1 MFENLQI
8 DYCYLNN
15 ISDEETEFINKISPS
30 ILTFNS
36 FKRSVENITAF
47 TLLNCTNLDL
57 KFSNI
62 TMLNFHLLLIN
73 TPIKMFDS
81 NSDSRPTIER
91 ESIKFFIEKSK
102 LEEIKLFN
110 SITGTF
116 LFIPFETIGR
126 ILFSGSREILS
137 EVDINKQFDDLDAEL
152 QFYTNGFVVPMRYS
166 NKIFVNFDDSDLY
179 YLNQIKDIN
188 QIIKEKHIEL
198 TIENLGRWLEINR
211 LWPDDIYKINFK
223 YWYYSSAKIA
233 EYLIPKIMANLDWNN
248 LKFIQICQS
257 STLSPDE
264 FRFWW
269 KMLHFG
275 KTRFYLASINLKFDL
290 LSECLT
296 VLSLCSGCP
305 ELKYVVLRY
314 SEADAENEDKEVKH
328 AKKEFR
334 QKFGFI
340 QKLDIFKNKER

>member
-8 DYCYLNN
+8 DICNLNN
-15 ISDEETEFINKISPS
+15 ISDEETKFINRISPS
-30 ILTFNS
+30 SLTFNS
-36 FKRSVENITAF
+36 FEWSVENITAF

-57 KFSNI
+57 KFSNK

-81 NSDSRPTIER
+81 KSDQRTTIER
-91 ESIKFFIEKSK
+91 ESIKFFIDKSK
-102 LEEIKLFN
+102 LDKVKLFN

-116 LFIPFETIGR
+116 LFISFETIGR

-137 EVDINKQFDDLDAEL
+137 DDNINKQFDDLDAEL
-152 QFYTNGFVVPMRYS
+152 QFYTNGFVIPMRYS
-166 NKIFVNFDDSDLY
+166 NKIFVNFDDSNLNC
-179 YLNQIKDIN
+179 LNQIIDIN

-198 TIENLGRWLEINR
+198 VIKNLGRWLEINR
-211 LWPDDIYKINFK
+211 LLPDDIYKVIFNYRNYPSEKF
-223 YWYYSSAKIA
+223 A
-233 EYLIPKIMANLDWNN
+233 ECSIPEIMTNLDWTN
-248 LKFIQICQS
+248 LKFIQISKS

-269 KMLHFG
+269 MMLHFG
-275 KTRFYLASINLKFDL
+275 KTRFYLTSINLKFDL

-296 VLSLCSGCP
+296 VLSLCSDCP
-305 ELKYVVLRY
+305 ELKYVELRY
-314 SEADAENEDKEVKH
+314 SEADAENEDKAVKH